1 MASAID
7 VTKPQS
13 GEAYTQD
20 VRDNFTAAASEISA
34 LQELIGGLVLGQMT
48 IGTPPMSIVIS
59 VGVGAPGSATPGF
72 DMQGSQYT
80 DSQGPLGTVLYMSNG
95 DGTWTALG

>member
-1 MASAID
+1 MPSAID
-7 VTKPQS
+7 VSKPQA

-20 VRDNFTAAASEISA
+20 VRDNFAAAAAEIGA
-34 LQELIGGLVLGQMT
+34 LQESIGGLATGIMT
-48 IGTPPMSIVIS
+48 IGTAPQSMVIS

-72 DMQGSQYT
+72 DQQGSQYV

-95 DGTWTALG
+95 DGTWTSLG

>member
-7 VTKPQS
+7 VSKPQT

-20 VRDNFTAAASEISA
+20 VRDNFTAAAAEISA
-34 LQELIGGLVLGQMT
+34 LQESIGGMAAGSMT
-48 IGTPPMSIVIS
+48 IGTPPTSIVIS

-72 DMQGSQYT
+72 DMQGSLYV
-80 DSQGPLGTVLYMSNG
+80 DSQGPLGTVLYMSGG
-95 DGTWTALG
+95 DGTWSALG